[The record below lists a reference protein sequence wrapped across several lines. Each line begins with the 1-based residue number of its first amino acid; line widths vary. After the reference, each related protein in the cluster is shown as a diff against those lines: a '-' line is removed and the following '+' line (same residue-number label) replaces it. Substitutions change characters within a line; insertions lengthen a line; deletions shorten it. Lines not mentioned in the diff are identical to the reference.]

1 MGAKLLPL
9 EIYLLKMRGEEC
21 SVRQYIFTAFF
32 LVPCFPGEGSVEDR
46 GAVPRLECWL
56 ELRET
61 QCAVST
67 EESQLL
73 AGSGD
78 HGRPQRELF

>member
-9 EIYLLKMRGEEC
+9 EIYLIRMRGKEHKKVSLGC
-21 SVRQYIFTAFF
+21 FF
-32 LVPCFPGEGSVEDR
+32 CAVLPREGFMKDK
-46 GAVPRLECWL
+46 GAVPQLECWL
-56 ELRET
+56 ELCET
-61 QCAVST
+61 RRAVLT